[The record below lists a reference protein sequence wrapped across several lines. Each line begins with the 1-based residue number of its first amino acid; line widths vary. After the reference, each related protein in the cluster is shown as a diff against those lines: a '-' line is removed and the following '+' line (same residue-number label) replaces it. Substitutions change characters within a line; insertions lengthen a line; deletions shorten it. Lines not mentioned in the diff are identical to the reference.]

1 MAEKPAG
8 YGFISS
14 PEKRKRVARTKDSR
28 KKLMNLLVLRGCT
41 CAGLGLRGEDKCIGC
56 RARALRRAERKP
68 KEAKP

>member
-1 MAEKPAG
+1 M
-8 YGFISS
+8 
-14 PEKRKRVARTKDSR
+14 ARTKDSR

-68 KEAKP
+68 KEAGR